1 LKTASQIR
9 IDTFIIRPL
18 ALVVNVFVRIAGK
31 LLSIDHRLDRDFK
44 SIAIC
49 KFKGLGSIVQ
59 ATPMISAFRKAY
71 PQAEIIFVST
81 SSNQALLQELKD
93 IDTIYTLDDSSLIR
107 LISSYVGLQWRL
119 LKKRPEVFID
129 LEIYSNFSTLVGVFA
144 LSKNRIGFYLRS
156 SSFKMGIYTHMMFYN
171 STLPIA
177 AVYFQVFRLFKPDEK
192 MPGLFRFDEQV
203 NDEQLDIQ
211 LIGPYIVINPNASDL
226 RIERRWPASFFRAF
240 IEQVQV
246 NHPTIQLVLI
256 GSKSESSYVTEI
268 ATGFNTQ
275 RVINLAGK
283 TSMRGLINLIKHS
296 NCVVTNDTGPMHLAF
311 ASKKPTICLFGPCSP
326 EQYGQV
332 ENTKIHYK
340 NMYCSPCVH
349 EFSTPPCKGNNSCM
363 QAITV
368 AEVLQSFHEFMA
380 TGTFST
386 HEVNPPRFAFGDHI
400 LGQVNRN

>member
-18 ALVVNVFVRIAGK
+18 ALVVNIFVRIVGK
-31 LLSIDHRLDRDFK
+31 LLSIDHRLDRDFT

-71 PQAEIIFVST
+71 PHAEIIFVST
-81 SSNQALLQELKD
+81 SSNAALLQEIRD
-93 IDTIYTLDDSSLIR
+93 IDTIYTLDDSSFTR
-107 LISSYVGLQWRL
+107 LISSYISLQWRL

-171 STLPIA
+171 STLPISS
-177 AVYFQVFRLFKPDEK
+177 VYFQLFRLFKPDEN
-192 MPGLFRFDEQV
+192 MPGLYRFDEQV
-203 NDEQLDIQ
+203 RDEKLDFQLT
-211 LIGPYIVINPNASDL
+211 GEYVVINPNASDL
-226 RIERRWPASFFRAF
+226 RIERRWPAPFFRAF
-240 IEQVQV
+240 IEQVLLEYP
-246 NHPTIQLVLI
+246 NIQLVLI
-256 GSKSESSYVTEI
+256 GSNSEAAYVSEI
-268 ATGFNTQ
+268 AHGFDSQ

-283 TSMRGLINLIKHS
+283 TSIRGLVHLIKNS
-296 NCVVTNDTGPMHLAF
+296 MCVVTNDTGPMHLAF
-311 ASKKPTICLFGPCSP
+311 ACKQPSICLFGPCSP
-326 EQYGQV
+326 EQYGQT

-368 AEVLQSFHEFMA
+368 GEVLQSFREFMLN
-380 TGTFST
+380 GTFSQHNT
-386 HEVNPPRFAFGDHI
+386 HPTSFAFGAHI